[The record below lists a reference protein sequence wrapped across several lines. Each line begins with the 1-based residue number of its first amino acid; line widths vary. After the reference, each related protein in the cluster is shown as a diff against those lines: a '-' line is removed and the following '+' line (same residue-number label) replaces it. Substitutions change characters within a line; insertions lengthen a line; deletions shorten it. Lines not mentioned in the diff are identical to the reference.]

1 MYHMALK
8 TNWINWIKVKMA
20 KINQD
25 ILLQRA
31 EREFLQGNFEKA
43 LRSYGLILKDNPLLD
58 EAKIGVYLSD
68 LGSDSKDEAQA
79 LFDYYQI
86 IKDEKENAVDIID
99 KLIDSLDTTKQSL
112 HKLLIDPIEE
122 QLEYGDGIR
131 YSDFLK
137 LVEDRKSFRKA
148 FEDIMFST
156 KVVISDKKE
165 FIDFV
170 TKLSEEGFDEMALRY
185 LDATSTLFDNDQD
198 VLALYDVIKG
208 NQ

>member
-1 MYHMALK
+1 
-8 TNWINWIKVKMA
+8 MA

-31 EREFLQGNFEKA
+31 ENEFLQGNFKKA
-43 LRSYGLILKDNPLLD
+43 LRSYGLILKDHPTLD
-58 EAKIGVYLSD
+58 EAKVGACLSD

-99 KLIDSLDTTKQSL
+99 GLLDSLDTTKQNL
-112 HKLLIDPIEE
+112 QELLLDPVEE
-122 QLEYGDGIR
+122 QIEYGDGVR

-137 LVEDRKSFRKA
+137 LVESRKSFKKA

-156 KVVISDKKE
+156 KVVITDKDE

-170 TKLSEEGFDEMALRY
+170 SKLAQEGFDEMALGY
-185 LDATSTLFDNDQD
+185 LDATSHLFGNDQD
-198 VLALYDVIKG
+198 VLALYNVVRGSK
-208 NQ
+208 